1 MSQIEIIFKIIE
13 ISIAFIGLVLVI
25 FGWIVPHRN
34 SIKTEKVRIQND
46 KELERIRWKKELID
60 KQILNLYGPMY
71 ALIIEGDVSF
81 SRILYQLGRR
91 CVIQK
96 DKGFNDLP
104 EDEQKIWMHYVDTY
118 KIKNQ
123 MKMVE
128 IMRNNIHL
136 IYKSEIPTCYK
147 EFLDYSLGWEL
158 LDNQKRNGVPNYY
171 EYHYAFN
178 YPTEFNHYIRTTLQ
192 ILLEEQGELLKQSE
206 LAGISLSIR

>member
-60 KQILNLYGPMY
+60 KQISNLYGPMY

-81 SRILYQLGRR
+81 SRILYQLGRQ

-96 DKGFNDLP
+96 DKDFNDLP
-104 EDEQKIWMHYVDTY
+104 EDEQKIWMHYVDT
-118 KIKNQ
+118 
-123 MKMVE
+123 
-128 IMRNNIHL
+128 
-136 IYKSEIPTCYK
+136 
-147 EFLDYSLGWEL
+147 
-158 LDNQKRNGVPNYY
+158 
-171 EYHYAFN
+171 
-178 YPTEFNHYIRTTLQ
+178 
-192 ILLEEQGELLKQSE
+192 
-206 LAGISLSIR
+206 